1 MMKLFTETQPMSNVA
16 EQTELQV
23 LDDAALAEVAGG
35 KIPVH
40 VQGCPELD
48 NNPHAVAHY

>member
-1 MMKLFTETQPMSNVA
+1 MMKLFTETQPMPAVA
-16 EQTELQV
+16 EQNELQV

-40 VQGCPELD
+40 MRGCPEID
-48 NNPHAVAHY
+48 NNPPH